1 MLSWYISSSRTE
13 GKYIEVVNRNVKY
26 VMDYFCL
33 RLSEMEYYSDIDI
46 LKVFKEILE
55 ELPFLTLQT
64 KKDCYTHPDDFWIK
78 YNSYTQIRFD
88 DGLKSIKRELVLSK
102 ILA

>member
-1 MLSWYISSSRTE
+1 MLSWYIDSVRTE
-13 GKYIEVVNRNVKY
+13 SKYIEVVNRNVQPC
-26 VMDYFCL
+26 MDYFCM
-33 RLSEMEYYSDIDI
+33 RLLEMEVYDNDEI
-46 LKVFKEILE
+46 LKVFKEIIE

-64 KKDCYTHPDDFWIK
+64 KKNCYTHPDDFWIK

>member
-1 MLSWYISSSRTE
+1 MLSWYIDSVRTE
-13 GKYIEVVNRNVKY
+13 SKYIEVVNRNVQPC
-26 VMDYFCL
+26 MDYFCM
-33 RLSEMEYYSDIDI
+33 RLLEMEVYDNDEI
-46 LKVFKEILE
+46 LKVFKEIIE

-64 KKDCYTHPDDFWIK
+64 KKNCYTHPDDFWIK

-88 DGLKSIKRELVLSK
+88 DGLKSIRRELVLSK